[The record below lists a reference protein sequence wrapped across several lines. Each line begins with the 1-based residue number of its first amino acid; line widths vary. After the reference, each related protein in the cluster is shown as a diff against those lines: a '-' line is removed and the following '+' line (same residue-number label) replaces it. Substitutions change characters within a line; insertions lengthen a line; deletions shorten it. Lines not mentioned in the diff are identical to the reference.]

1 MSHERRKSVRIER
14 NSSAAL
20 VSLMGTTIIGCV
32 LRDISATGA
41 RIFVEVPEV
50 VPDYF
55 FLKIEEM
62 GEQLTPKCRVRWR
75 VRNEV
80 GVEFFRQT

>member
-1 MSHERRKSVRIER
+1 MSQERRKSTRIER
-14 NSSAAL
+14 NTAAAL
-20 VSLMGTTIIGCV
+20 VSLMGTTITDCV
-32 LRDISATGA
+32 LKDISATGA

-55 FLKIEEM
+55 FLKIVEQ
-62 GEQLTPKCRVRWR
+62 GEQLSPKCRVRWR

-80 GVEFFRQT
+80 GVEFFRQA